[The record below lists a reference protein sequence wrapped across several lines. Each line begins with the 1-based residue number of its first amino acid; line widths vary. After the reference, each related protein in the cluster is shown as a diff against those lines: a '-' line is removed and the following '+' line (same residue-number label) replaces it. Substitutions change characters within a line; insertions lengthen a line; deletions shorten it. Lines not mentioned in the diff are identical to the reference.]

1 MARPKRFK
9 RPRWLKAPVWI
20 SRFLKRAREL
30 FPCTGVGLVVLAGAS
45 LALIH
50 YGIGRLDLVLLVIGS
65 VGLGVSVLA
74 VVSTAL
80 TALFMWL
87 AMRKLGRE
95 GGDVQLECGYPM
107 ATGFSLRNL
116 WFVPLVS
123 VTWTWSSPKAE
134 VSIAKNRG
142 RLYEKIIP
150 LRRALSER
158 VVRRF
163 EVADIFGLCRIE
175 FPVSQDRSVHFIPSV
190 GRLKHMEVVH
200 SLSGGD
206 ELSHPDGPPAGERM
220 DIRNYHLGD
229 PIRFILWKVF
239 ARTRQVVVRTP
250 ERAIGPVRQTVAY
263 LVSGDGDE
271 PAAGAAR
278 VAVEAGCL
286 GGDWVL
292 GADGDPEPAR
302 TRDEAMAAISRS
314 SATPDDQQGAGLRGF
329 LASAIPGT
337 KLARA
342 LVFVPAIPGPWLDKV
357 VAEAAQ
363 SGLPGRV
370 ELVVCCDGLVK
381 KSVASTVG
389 RLLKHPD
396 EPIDPSA
403 LRPTSHAELREVLLT
418 LSKARCALFVL
429 DRQTGQVFTEG
440 HLQQML
446 QAA

>member
-1 MARPKRFK
+1 MAWAERLK
-9 RPRWLKAPVWI
+9 RPRWLEIPVLLR
-20 SRFLKRAREL
+20 RFLTRAREL

-45 LALIH
+45 LALLH
-50 YGIGRLDLVLLVIGS
+50 YGLGRLDLVLLVIGA
-65 VGLGVSVLA
+65 VGFGVAAVA
-74 VVSTAL
+74 VVATTVTAL
-80 TALFMWL
+80 VMWL
-87 AMRKLGRE
+87 SLRKLGRE
-95 GGDVQLECGYPM
+95 GGDVQLECGFPM
-107 ATGFSLRNL
+107 TTGFSLRNL

-123 VTWTWSSPKAE
+123 VTWTWTSPRAE
-134 VSIAKNRG
+134 VFIEKKRG
-142 RLYEKIIP
+142 RLHERIIP

-175 FPVSQDRSVHFIPSV
+175 FPVSQDRSVHFIPSM

-200 SLSGGD
+200 SMAGGD
-206 ELSHPDGPPAGERM
+206 ELSHPDGPPEGERM

-239 ARTRQVVVRTP
+239 ARTRQIVVRTP

-314 SATPDDQQGAGLRGF
+314 SATPDGKQGAGLRGF

-337 KLARA
+337 KLSRA
-342 LVFVPAIPGPWLDKV
+342 LVFVPAVPGAWLERV
-357 VAEAAQ
+357 VAEAAH

-370 ELVVCCDGLVK
+370 ELVVCCDGFVK
-381 KSVASTVG
+381 KGVASTVG
-389 RLLKHPD
+389 RWLKHPD

-403 LRPTSHAELREVLLT
+403 LRPTSQAELREVLLT
-418 LSKARCALFVL
+418 LSKSRCTILVL

-446 QAA
+446 RAA